1 MNIYCKNQFMQE
13 KELGVEG
20 VGDRKKLNF
29 GAPTNAQS
37 NHSINP

>member
-1 MNIYCKNQFMQE
+1 MNIYCKNRFMQE
-13 KELGVEG
+13 NEGEEG